1 MTAARQRLR
10 RVADAPWPPAVRQS
24 RLARRVAAHLL
35 GRGGPPFR
43 LDAPPPQPIG
53 AKLELTFACNLR
65 CGFCYT
71 DSPRH
76 TLARTPELS
85 DGEWLRVVD
94 DAIAAGVLEAV
105 VTGGEPLL
113 RRDLTLEVLERLD
126 AAGVATYLNT
136 NGWFVDDAV
145 ANRMGRLRGLHVFI
159 SIDGATAERH
169 DAARG
174 VPGSW
179 RRAVLGAS
187 RLLERGIPTRAVQV
201 VTPENRDE
209 VEQSLALFWELGVA
223 SVHLAP
229 VAPIGAA
236 ARGGEWRVDGYRL
249 AAVVERAR
257 SRYAPTMTIELR
269 GGDSDGFD
277 PLLTAPATFLVR
289 PDGIVRIGSSI
300 PFSFGH
306 VRDGLGPAWEQI
318 RARWDGPEV
327 RGWIDAVGR
336 RSELNEAEVVP
347 YLDADAPVAAAVEPT
362 PGGREAARLEPAPVR
377 ATVED
382 ARGFVRDLAL
392 SRRYRLGEVRWTQ
405 AGGGARFVHC
415 RATETMTRLN
425 ATASVVM
432 AARTPREAVAELRE
446 RHAGLDEDRA
456 VADVLRAVRM
466 LLQRQILV
474 PAAAAAEARRPVA
487 AEPAAALTS

>member
-1 MTAARQRLR
+1 M
-10 RVADAPWPPAVRQS
+10 VRQS
-24 RLARRVAAHLL
+24 RVARRVAAHLL
-35 GRGGPPFR
+35 GHPGLPFA
-43 LDAPPPQPIG
+43 LASAPPQPVG

-85 DGEWLRVVD
+85 DAEWLAAVD
-94 DAIAAGVLEAV
+94 ETVDAGVLEAV

-113 RRDLTLEVLERLD
+113 RRELTLEVLERLD
-126 AAGVATYLNT
+126 GAGVATYLNT

-145 ANRMGRLRGLHVFI
+145 ADRMGRLRGLHVFV

-187 RLLERGIPTRAVQV
+187 RLLERGVPTRAVQV
-201 VTPENRDE
+201 VTPENRAE
-209 VEQSLALFWELGVA
+209 VERSIDLFWELGVA

-229 VAPIGAA
+229 VSPIGAA
-236 ARGGEWRVDGYRL
+236 ARGGDWHVDGYGL

-257 SRYAPTMTIELR
+257 DRYAPAMTIELR

-277 PLLTAPATFLVR
+277 PLQTAPATFLVR
-289 PDGIVRIGSSI
+289 PDGVVRIASSI

-306 VRDGLGPAWEQI
+306 VSDGLAPAWQRI
-318 RARWDGPEV
+318 RKQWDGPEV
-327 RGWIDAVGR
+327 RGWIDAVRR
-336 RSELNEAEVVP
+336 RSELHAAAVVP
-347 YLDADAPVAAAVEPT
+347 YLDEDTPVVSADVAPTA
-362 PGGREAARLEPAPVR
+362 GGRGAARLEPSPVR
-377 ATVED
+377 ATVENPR
-382 ARGFVRDLAL
+382 AFVRDLAL
-392 SRRYRLGEVRWTQ
+392 GRRYRLGEVRWTE

-415 RATETMTRLN
+415 RSTETMTRLN
-425 ATASVVM
+425 ATASAVM
-432 AARTPREAVAELRE
+432 AAATPAEAVATLRARHPSVPGE
-446 RHAGLDEDRA
+446 RLVE
-456 VADVLRAVRM
+456 DVLRAVRM
-466 LLQRQILV
+466 LLERNIIV
-474 PAAAAAEARRPVA
+474 PAAGGEARRAHTP
-487 AEPAAALTS
+487 EPAAALTG